1 MASTRSQVAYKRSR
15 SHAEAISTSKRQKIS
30 VNDDD
35 DTTIQDSE
43 FDENQC
49 CVCFRTYEEDQLEET
64 GLLWVQCVCK
74 RWIHEDYYEDVLT
87 DKNGREIICPYRVM

>member
-35 DTTIQDSE
+35 DDATIQGSE
-43 FDENQC
+43 FDENQY
-49 CVCFRTYEEDQLEET
+49 CVCFRSYEDQLEET
-64 GLLWVQCVCK
+64 GLLWVQCVCV
-74 RWIHEDYYEDVLT
+74 EDGSM
-87 DKNGREIICPYRVM
+87 KIVMKTC